1 MTYQLEKQVADR
13 LKAFFEPFDFID
25 KVVIF
30 GSRAKHNANPKSD
43 IDLCIYSLEMSDAQ
57 FSKLKL
63 SLDELPILYKIDIVH
78 FEKSNEA
85 LRANVAKDGKLFFVK
100 KANFGD
106 VALFIRNGLTVQQ
119 DKNKKLGCPITR
131 IETISN
137 GVINFDAVGYA
148 DLDKDKYESWL
159 LKKGDILISHI
170 NSEKHLGKSAIYTDD
185 KAIIHGMNLLNL
197 RVKENISPKYLFYY
211 LKTPTYKESI
221 HKIMKKSVNQASFS
235 LGGFKNIEI
244 PLPSLTKQKEIA
256 QTLDKASEL
265 IELRKATIQ
274 KLDELAQSIFIDMF
288 GDPVSNPKKWDIK
301 EIRDLILEAKYGTS
315 EKSSEEIKKYAV
327 LRMNNLTY
335 SGCLDLTSLKYMD
348 LEEKDKEKYL
358 VKKGD
363 LLFNRTNSKELVG
376 KTAVYNREE
385 PMAFAG
391 YLIRVRCEDLATN
404 VYISAFLN
412 SKVGKKLLTNM
423 CKSIVGMANINA
435 QELQNIKIAH
445 PPLELQQ
452 EFAKTIEKIESQK
465 SLYESELT
473 KLQATFDAL
482 LSQSFEG

>member
-1 MTYQLEKQVADR
+1 MSIKEIL
-13 LKAFFEPFDFID
+13 LK
-25 KVVIF
+25 
-30 GSRAKHNANPKSD
+30 D
-43 IDLCIYSLEMSDAQ
+43 I
-57 FSKLKL
+57 FSKPI
-63 SLDELPILYKIDIVH
+63 SGEWGDEPDENDFVKIIKTNNILNTGHINYNNITLRKIDH
-78 FEKSNEA
+78 
-85 LRANVAKDGKLFFVK
+85 
-100 KANFGD
+100 KA
-106 VALFIRNGLTVQQ
+106 VEL
-119 DKNKKLGCPITR
+119 KKLQ
-131 IETISN
+131 
-137 GVINFDAVGYA
+137 Y
-148 DLDKDKYESWL
+148 
-159 LKKGDILISHI
+159 GDILI
-170 NSEKHLGKSAIYTDD
+170 EKSGGSPANPVGRVCFFEKENEVFLTNNFMST
-185 KAIIHGMNLLNL
+185 L
-197 RVKENISPKYLFYY
+197 RVSNEQFYHRYVFYAMSFLYKKRVVLNFQNQTTGIINLKLDRYLS
-211 LKTPTYKESI
+211 TI
-221 HKIMKKSVNQASFS
+221 KIKQVD
-235 LGGFKNIEI
+235 
-244 PLPSLTKQKEIA
+244 LTKQIEIA
-256 QTLDKASEL
+256 KALHKAQEL
-265 IELRKATIQ
+265 IALRKASIE

-315 EKSSEEIKKYAV
+315 EKSSEEIKEYAV

-348 LEEKDKEKYL
+348 LEEKEREKYL

-445 PPLELQQ
+445 PPLKLQQ
-452 EFAKTIEKIESQK
+452 EFAQTIEKIESQK
-465 SLYESELT
+465 SLYEAELT
-473 KLQATFDAL
+473 KLQESFDAL
-482 LSQSFEG
+482 MAQSFEG

>member
-1 MTYQLEKQVADR
+1 MLIKLEDLENDKSIIVSKGKQLPQEYRDNGQIKVIGAGQKSPYLSSHANFEGQTITISSSGAYAGYVWFHDYPLWASDCTVIQVKNKVDINYLYLFLKSKQE
-13 LKAFFEPFDFID
+13 L
-25 KVVIF
+25 
-30 GSRAKHNANPKSD
+30 
-43 IDLCIYSLEMSDAQ
+43 IYSFQSGAGQ
-57 FSKLKL
+57 
-63 SLDELPILYKIDIVH
+63 PHVYW
-78 FEKSNEA
+78 
-85 LRANVAKDGKLFFVK
+85 
-100 KANFGD
+100 
-106 VALFIRNGLTVQQ
+106 
-119 DKNKKLGCPITR
+119 KNI
-131 IETISN
+131 
-137 GVINFDAVGYA
+137 
-148 DLDKDKYESWL
+148 
-159 LKKGDILISHI
+159 
-170 NSEKHLGKSAIYTDD
+170 
-185 KAIIHGMNLLNL
+185 
-197 RVKENISPKYLFYY
+197 
-211 LKTPTYKESI
+211 
-221 HKIMKKSVNQASFS
+221 
-235 LGGFKNIEI
+235 KNIEI

-256 QTLDKASEL
+256 QMLDKASEL
-265 IELRKATIQ
+265 IELRKATIE

-465 SLYESELT
+465 SFYEAELT
-473 KLQATFDAL
+473 GLQATFDAL